1 MQLQAHGL
9 PPKSSLVSLPA
20 LHSLL
25 ARLGF
30 LVFFLMFLEHVRLFL
45 VAPLFLS
52 SLEYKLCEYRDIVL
66 FTVVLL
72 ACGRYSMNSH
82 CMNG

>member
-1 MQLQAHGL
+1 MY
-9 PPKSSLVSLPA
+9 VS
-20 LHSLL
+20 
-25 ARLGF
+25 
-30 LVFFLMFLEHVRLFL
+30 